1 MPKPKPGIVVAVVV
15 LALLVG
21 AGAWWLLR
29 PKAPGAIV
37 LHGNVDIRQVSLAFN
52 ANERIAQMRVNEGDR
67 VTAGQVLATLDTT
80 TLTLRLAK
88 SQAQLAVQDEVLRR
102 MEAGNRPQEIA
113 QADANVRAAA
123 ADARKA
129 HQTLDRLRAI
139 SQGTAGRA
147 VSREELDEAIAVAGS
162 ADAKLDAQ
170 RKAQALSVAGPR
182 KEDIDEARA
191 QRDAALAD
199 SAVTKQQLDDAI
211 LKAPS
216 DAVVRSRL
224 LEPGD
229 MASPQRPAYALALVH
244 PKWVRAYV
252 SEANLSRIKPGQS
265 ARVTTDSAPDH
276 PVEGRIGYISS
287 VAEFTP
293 KNVETNDLRTSL
305 VYEVRINIDDPDD
318 RLRMGMPATVELP
331 GTVASQ
337 P

>member
-1 MPKPKPGIVVAVVV
+1 MQKPKPIVLVAVVV
-15 LALLVG
+15 LAVL
-21 AGAWWLLR
+21 AGGGIWWLTR
-29 PKAPGAIV
+29 PKGPETIV

-52 ANERIAQMRVNEGDR
+52 ANERITEMRVNEGDR
-67 VTAGQVLATLDTT
+67 VSASQVLATLDTT
-80 TLTLRLAK
+80 TLALRQAR

-102 MEAGNRPQEIA
+102 LEAGNRPQEVA

-147 VSREELDEAIAVAGS
+147 VSREELDDAVAAAAS
-162 ADAKLDAQ
+162 ADAKLDAE
-170 RKAQALSVAGPR
+170 RKAQDLSVAGPR

-199 SAVTKQQLDDAI
+199 SAVTKQQLADAE

-252 SEANLSRIKPGQS
+252 SEANLSRIKPGQA
-265 ARVTTDSAPDH
+265 ARVTTDSAPDQ
-276 PVEGRIGYISS
+276 PIDGRIGYISS

-293 KNVETNDLRTSL
+293 KNVETNELRTSL
-305 VYEVRINIDDPDD
+305 VYEVRINVTDPDD

-331 GTVASQ
+331 GTVAAK

>member
-1 MPKPKPGIVVAVVV
+1 MQKPKPIVLVAVVV
-15 LALLVG
+15 LAVLVG
-21 AGAWWLLR
+21 GGIWWLMR
-29 PKAPGAIV
+29 PKGPQIIV

-52 ANERIAQMRVNEGDR
+52 ANERITDMRVDEGDR
-67 VTAGQVLATLDTT
+67 VSAGQVLATLDTT
-80 TLTLRLAK
+80 TLALRLAR

-102 MEAGNRPQEIA
+102 LEAGNRPQEIA
-113 QADANVRAAA
+113 QADANVRAAV

-139 SQGTAGRA
+139 SQGTGGRA
-147 VSREELDEAIAVAGS
+147 VSREELDAAVAEAGS
-162 ADAKLDAQ
+162 ADAKLDAE
-170 RKAQALSVAGPR
+170 RKAQDLSVAGPR

-199 SAVTKQQLDDAI
+199 SAVTKQQLADAE

-252 SEANLSRIKPGQS
+252 SEANLSRIKPGQA
-265 ARVTTDSAPDH
+265 ARVTTDSAPAQPID
-276 PVEGRIGYISS
+276 GRIGYISS

-293 KNVETNDLRTSL
+293 KNVETNELRTSL
-305 VYEVRINIDDPDD
+305 VYEVRINVTDPDD

-331 GTVASQ
+331 GTVAAK